1 MLFLYIKNRLSNTNN
16 GDNMSLFLM
25 CLKIFFAR
33 LIDVSLGTFR
43 TINTV
48 KGKDLFA
55 ALIGIVEIT
64 VWFLVV
70 KEALNTDNNSLW
82 IVFSYAMGFSV
93 GTYIGGKLSKIFIKS
108 NLEVQVI
115 LSNKDDTIVD
125 KIRDKGY
132 GVTAIEVKGN
142 KNTKYM
148 LYIQIRDNTLENLKK
163 LIRKL
168 DNKAFIVVNETK
180 YVENGYFMS
189 LK

>member
-1 MLFLYIKNRLSNTNN
+1 MNLLL
-16 GDNMSLFLM
+16 L

-33 LIDVSLGTFR
+33 LIDVSLGTVR
-43 TINTV
+43 TIYTV
-48 KGKDLFA
+48 KGKDFIA

-93 GTYIGGKLSKIFIKS
+93 GTYLGGKISQKFIKS

-115 LSNKDDTIVD
+115 LSSMNDEIVK
-125 KIRDKGY
+125 KIRENGY

-142 KNTKYM
+142 EDNKYM
-148 LYIQIRDNTLENLKK
+148 LYIQIRDNTLEKLKK

-168 DNKAFIVVNETK
+168 DNKAFIVINETK
-180 YVENGYFMS
+180 YVENGYFNVV
-189 LK
+189 K

>member
-1 MLFLYIKNRLSNTNN
+1 
-16 GDNMSLFLM
+16 M
-25 CLKIFFAR
+25 CMKIFFAR

-48 KGKDLFA
+48 KGRDLVA
-55 ALIGIVEIT
+55 ALIGVVEIT

-93 GTYIGGKLSKIFIKS
+93 GTYIGGKISKVFIKS

-115 LSNKDDTIVD
+115 LSSKDDNIVN
-125 KIRDKGY
+125 KIREAGY

-142 KNTKYM
+142 KDTKYM
-148 LYIQIRDNTLENLKK
+148 LYIQIRDKSLENLKR
-163 LIRKL
+163 IVRKL

-180 YVENGYFMS
+180 YVENGYFG
-189 LK
+189 LGK